1 MQKNPNP
8 ISLRTTSPTRP
19 GPTDSIMH
27 AAADP
32 RPAPDPRNVYLRET
46 MPSYVVVGKYL
57 LGLLTVEIRTNSVP
71 EVFNNYDD
79 AESIIADFRQQFT
92 AYACQEMPFV
102 YSLGTEPRD
111 YWKKLSNN
119 KDASVLAVSYQ
130 EIIPCTTS

>member
-8 ISLRTTSPTRP
+8 ISLRTTIPARP

-32 RPAPDPRNVYLRET
+32 GPAPDPRNVYLRET

-79 AESIIADFRQQFT
+79 AESIIADFCQQFT
-92 AYACQEMPFV
+92 AYACQLLEEIEPQQGHFCPCSELPRN
-102 YSLGTEPRD
+102 YSM
-111 YWKKLSNN
+111 Y
-119 KDASVLAVSYQ
+119 Y
-130 EIIPCTTS
+130 